1 RGAVPPCRAEQG
13 SIPMV
18 CIRRSMVIRTTWI
31 VLGVQL
37 LAGLCEGSA
46 FASSAAGTP
55 AHAGGSNN
63 AQGNGGRAGAG
74 AAMSAKTSSLLSSAK
89 SGVRDFFATASSASD
104 GKTRRRYR
112 G

>member
-1 RGAVPPCRAEQG
+1 
-13 SIPMV
+13 MV
-18 CIRRSMVIRTTWI
+18 TRTTWI

-46 FASSAAGTP
+46 FASTAAGTP
-55 AHAGGSNN
+55 AHAGGSN

-112 G
+112 

>member
-1 RGAVPPCRAEQG
+1 
-13 SIPMV
+13 MV
-18 CIRRSMVIRTTWI
+18 TRTTWI

-104 GKTRRRYR
+104 GT
-112 G
+112 GFGG